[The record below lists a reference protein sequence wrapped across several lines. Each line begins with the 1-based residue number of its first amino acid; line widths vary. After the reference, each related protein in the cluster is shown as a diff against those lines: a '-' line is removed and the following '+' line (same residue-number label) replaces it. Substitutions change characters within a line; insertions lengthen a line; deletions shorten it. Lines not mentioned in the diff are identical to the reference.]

1 MSILAVDTIQGQTTA
16 ANVKMPAGYVIQTVV
31 GTSTTGATL
40 GSNNTHVDSGL
51 TATITPKYATSKVL
65 VFHDSAIVYE
75 HTHDYIMRLVRGS
88 SVVKQINFY
97 SAGSGILGNMTGAF
111 QFLDS
116 PATTNATTYKITNYK
131 NQGSVYY
138 NYNNEITS
146 TSTLTLMEIAQ

>member
-16 ANVKMPAGYVIQTVV
+16 GNVKMPAGHVLQTVV
-31 GTSTTGATL
+31 GTSTTSATL

-51 TATITPKYATSKVL
+51 TATITPKFATSKVL

-88 SVVKQINFY
+88 TVVKQINFY

-138 NYNNEITS
+138 NYNNEVTS